1 MKSEGVDPDLLSNP
15 NAPAPPDDQPAESSD
30 SDNSDSD

>member
-15 NAPAPPDDQPAESSD
+15 NAPAPPAAESSD